1 MKSNKQSL
9 YRIYRPKDFLNVA
22 GHKNVIE
29 ILKNQIK
36 DDKISH
42 ALLFA
47 GQRGTGKTSVARI
60 FAKTINCLQLQ
71 DFNACDKCSNCIL
84 ANDSKSS
91 DIVEIDAASNNGVD
105 EIREIKN
112 SVLTMPLNS
121 KYKVYIIDEVHMLT
135 KQAFNALLKTLEEPP
150 VHTVFILATTEFAK
164 IPQTILSRCQIFNFT
179 KIDKHSLI
187 QRLSYIC
194 REEEFEIDQ
203 EVLNEIYY
211 LSDGALRDAINI
223 LEQLMLISDKQITI
237 NNLKSIFLIATKKEQ
252 LQIVKQTL
260 DDNPEFII
268 SYFEKANDQAM
279 NWDVFALG
287 IIEIIKEIVEY
298 KLTNKTNFLSVLGID
313 DVRLFD
319 DQKLEKIFVLADNL
333 ADAYSKTRNSN
344 ISYNYLLL
352 SLLKS
357 INRTV
362 NNTSTS
368 LSDNSIQNSHQNLT
382 ENLVAEFKEI
392 EKNANKKQPHI
403 EQKNVTITQD
413 SQPSNRTKFI
423 KPKIEIVQDSK
434 DDLCLTITDLKDK
447 LDNRLWDF
455 LSTQSTLL
463 IDNIDLI
470 NFLVATK
477 EFKEEKNKIDYL
489 FDELFS
495 TSENELLINSTQA
508 NNLYMLLNTKIMTV
522 TDSVIILKTP
532 TKAQANLINQ
542 LMLDEQLL
550 NFIKIWFKKPYFI
563 FAIDDIK
570 KKELFTIFSDLKSKN
585 KLPQYNK
592 ITFEQIKSKYFS
604 NQSTTDQK
612 TEDLISKAKVLFGDD
627 DFIIGD

>member
-279 NWDVFALG
+279 NW
-287 IIEIIKEIVEY
+287 
-298 KLTNKTNFLSVLGID
+298 
-313 DVRLFD
+313 
-319 DQKLEKIFVLADNL
+319 
-333 ADAYSKTRNSN
+333 
-344 ISYNYLLL
+344 
-352 SLLKS
+352 
-357 INRTV
+357 
-362 NNTSTS
+362 
-368 LSDNSIQNSHQNLT
+368 
-382 ENLVAEFKEI
+382 
-392 EKNANKKQPHI
+392 
-403 EQKNVTITQD
+403 
-413 SQPSNRTKFI
+413 
-423 KPKIEIVQDSK
+423 
-434 DDLCLTITDLKDK
+434 
-447 LDNRLWDF
+447 
-455 LSTQSTLL
+455 
-463 IDNIDLI
+463 
-470 NFLVATK
+470 
-477 EFKEEKNKIDYL
+477 
-489 FDELFS
+489 
-495 TSENELLINSTQA
+495 
-508 NNLYMLLNTKIMTV
+508 
-522 TDSVIILKTP
+522 
-532 TKAQANLINQ
+532 
-542 LMLDEQLL
+542 
-550 NFIKIWFKKPYFI
+550 
-563 FAIDDIK
+563 
-570 KKELFTIFSDLKSKN
+570 
-585 KLPQYNK
+585 
-592 ITFEQIKSKYFS
+592 
-604 NQSTTDQK
+604 
-612 TEDLISKAKVLFGDD
+612 
-627 DFIIGD
+627 